1 MKPTLQ
7 GIAASDGIAIA
18 KVYTLTEPD
27 LTVTKVTV
35 EDSEKEVSRLDD
47 ALAASIKDVELI
59 KETALKNLGEE
70 EAQVFDAHLMV
81 LSDPELIGQVKD
93 SITSNKVN
101 AESALKEVTDM
112 FISIFAG
119 MEDNPYMQ
127 ERAAD
132 IRDVSKRI
140 LAHLLGV
147 KIPSPA
153 TIKDEVIIV
162 AADLTPSDTAQLNR
176 QYVKAFVTDIGG
188 RTSHSA
194 IMARSLEIPAIVGT
208 KEVTSIAKDGD
219 IIIVDGLSGDVFLN
233 PSEEVIA
240 EYRAKAEAF
249 AAQQA
254 EWEKLKDSKTYT
266 KDGHQVELAAN
277 IGTPKDLEGVVNNGA
292 EGVGLY
298 RTEFLYMDS
307 HEMPTEEDQFEA
319 YKAVLEGMNGK
330 PVVVR
335 TMDIGG
341 DKELPYLPL
350 PHEMNPFLGYRAIRI
365 SLNEPEM
372 FRTQLRALLRASVFG
387 KLRIMFPMIAT
398 LNDFRGAKALLE
410 EEKAKLIAE
419 GVAVSDD
426 IQVGIMI
433 EIPAAAVLAHQ
444 FAKEVD
450 FFSIG
455 TNDLIQYTMAADRMN
470 ERVSYLYQP
479 YNPSILTLIKH
490 VIDSAHKEG
499 KWAGM
504 CGEMAGDQTAV
515 PLLVGLGLDE
525 FSMSASSVLK
535 TRSLIAKLTLSDMQ
549 ALADKAINE
558 CATVQE
564 VEALVEEAVS
574 KI

>member
-101 AESALKEVTDM
+101 ADSALKEVTDM

-132 IRDVSKRI
+132 IRDVSKRV

-233 PSEEVIA
+233 PSEEVVA

-372 FRTQLRALLRASVFG
+372 FRTQLRALLRASVYG

-419 GVAVSDD
+419 GVVVSDD

-535 TRSLIAKLTLSDMQ
+535 TRSLISKLTLSEMQ
-549 ALADKAINE
+549 ALAAKAINE

-564 VEALVEEAVS
+564 VEALVEEALS

>member
-93 SITSNKVN
+93 NITSNKVN

-219 IIIVDGLSGDVFLN
+219 IIIVDGLSGEVFLN
-233 PSEEVIA
+233 PSEEVVA

-372 FRTQLRALLRASVFG
+372 FRTQLRALLRASVYG

-398 LNDFRGAKALLE
+398 LNDFRGAKALLL
-410 EEKAKLIAE
+410 EEKAKLVAE
-419 GVAVSDD
+419 GVTVSDD

-535 TRSLIAKLTLSDMQ
+535 TRSLISKLTLEDMK

-574 KI
+574 KL

>member
-233 PSEEVIA
+233 PSEEVVA

-249 AAQQA
+249 ALQQA

-307 HEMPTEEDQFEA
+307 HDMPTEEDQFEA

>member
-1 MKPTLQ
+1 MKPTLH

-101 AESALKEVTDM
+101 ADSALKEVTDM

-132 IRDVSKRI
+132 IRDVSKRV

-219 IIIVDGLSGDVFLN
+219 IIIVDGLTGDVFLN

-249 AAQQA
+249 ASQQA

-372 FRTQLRALLRASVFG
+372 FRTQLRALLRASVYG

-419 GVAVSDD
+419 GVAISDD

-535 TRSLIAKLTLSDMQ
+535 TRSLISKLTLSEMQ
-549 ALADKAINE
+549 ALAAKAINE

-564 VEALVEEAVS
+564 VEALVEEALS

>member
-27 LTVTKVTV
+27 LSFTKISV
-35 EDSEKEVSRLDD
+35 EDTDNEISRLEKALEVSTKE
-47 ALAASIKDVELI
+47 IELI

-70 EAQVFDAHLMV
+70 EAQVFEAHLMV
-81 LSDPELIGQVKD
+81 LSDPELVGQVKD
-93 SITSNKVN
+93 AITSQKVN
-101 AESALKEVTDM
+101 AEHALKEVSDM

-140 LAHLLGV
+140 LANLLGV

-153 TIKDEVIIV
+153 TIKDEVVVV
-162 AADLTPSDTAQLNR
+162 AGDLTPSDTAQLNR
-176 QYVKAFVTDIGG
+176 KYVKAFVTDIGG

-208 KEVTSIAKDGD
+208 KEITSLAKDGD
-219 IIIVDGLSGDVFLN
+219 LIIIDGLSGDVFLN
-233 PSEEVIA
+233 PSEEVVT

-254 EWEKLKDSKTYT
+254 EWEKLKDADTFT

-277 IGTPKDLEGVVNNGA
+277 IGTPKDLEGVIHNGA

-307 HEMPTEEDQFEA
+307 HDMPTEEDQFEA

-372 FRTQLRALLRASVFG
+372 FRTQLRALLRASVYG

-410 EEKAKLIAE
+410 EEKAKLVAE

-535 TRSLIAKLTLSDMQ
+535 TRSLISKLTLEEMK

-574 KI
+574 KL